1 MGLVEGWN
9 AVENAR
15 MNREKLRQ
23 ETATHNATMAQA
35 GIDPNTGAIVK
46 GGATDANMQNTQKQ
60 LQLLQQQLQRQQNV
74 IDANDSA
81 FYVKEA
87 ITTGDFTKI
96 QGFFEKNPRVA
107 KIWEQQGVSRVDNIN
122 FDKDQ
127 QLLLSKGFTP
137 EQIANTEARS
147 KISKALFKVQDR
159 SGNWNIA
166 SAENIFKQTN
176 LQSRIASSEWETINQ
191 TFRDAKTALTPIKDP
206 DDPLTEFTMAYKKLY
221 GEDAKPEEIMKAYED
236 REAKKKE
243 QKGFEPFSIQEA
255 KFVAELETKIA
266 KGTATQAEKAQ
277 LDAYKRNEAGAG
289 YKTNVAMKGD
299 LGKFEQ
305 KYNINLTTDDVSK
318 IPQAAQGELTRLVR
332 DIESTP
338 AGKEVTRLVSKNI
351 EGGLGAVMTTV
362 AKLSTLASQEKVET
376 GLVRSQ
382 LDKVKEYIPES
393 WLSVD
398 DKDLANSEFRKA
410 FLSVSSTILKLQSGL
425 TVTDAER
432 ADFQNSMGS
441 LNRNV
446 KTNMAGI
453 KLKFDELNA
462 NYQLI
467 RQLEPTLYNIKYAK
481 SAAIMNEL
489 SKGLDKFIAP
499 TGKGERKSSTS
510 GSSATA
516 PASNIVYGPNG
527 KRLIAPPPLIREGQQ
542 SGSSI
547 PNAPSKQRRPL
558 SDFKVK

>member
-1 MGLVEGWN
+1 MGLIEGFN
-9 AVENAR
+9 AMEAAKA
-15 MNREKLRQ
+15 NREKIRE
-23 ETATHNATMAQA
+23 ETAAFNAKMNQA
-35 GIDPNTGAIVK
+35 GIDPNTGTITP
-46 GGATDANMQNTQKQ
+46 GGNTA
-60 LQLLQQQLQRQQNV
+60 LDMENTQQQLQLMQQQLMKQQNV

-81 FYVKEA
+81 FHVKEA
-87 ITTGDFTKI
+87 ITTGDFTHL
-96 QGFFEKNPRVA
+96 QSLFDKNPRIAQV
-107 KIWEQQGVSRVDNIN
+107 WEQQGVKRIDNIN

-127 QLLLSKGFTP
+127 QLLVAKGFTP
-137 EQIANTEARS
+137 DQIANPEVRD
-147 KISKALFKVQDR
+147 KASRMFFKVQDP
-159 SGNWNIA
+159 SGNWGLA

-176 LQSRIASSEWETINQ
+176 LKSRIATSEWDSINQ
-191 TFRDAKTALTPIKDP
+191 TFRDAKTALTPVKDP

-221 GEDAKPEEIMKAYED
+221 GEDVKPEEIMKAYDE

-255 KFVAELETKIA
+255 KFVAELETKMA
-266 KGTATQAEKAQ
+266 NGTATTADKSL
-277 LDAYKRNEAGAG
+277 LDAYKRNEAGTG

-299 LGKFEQ
+299 VGKFES
-305 KYNINLTTDDVSK
+305 KYGINLTTDDVSK
-318 IPQAAQGELTRLVR
+318 LPQSAQGELTRVVR
-332 DIESTP
+332 DIENTP
-338 AGKEVTRLVSKNI
+338 AGKEVTQLVSKNI

-362 AKLSTLASQEKVET
+362 SKLSSLAKQEKVET
-376 GLVRSQ
+376 GVVRNQ

-393 WLSVD
+393 WMSVD

-432 ADFQNSMGS
+432 ADFQSSMGS

-481 SAAIMNEL
+481 SAAIL
-489 SKGLDKFIAP
+489 DQISAGLDQFVAP
-499 TGKGERKSSTS
+499 TEGGQRKSSTS
-510 GSSATA
+510 GTGYKS

-527 KRLIAPPPLIREGQQ
+527 KRLLPPPPLVVGGQQ
-542 SGSSI
+542 PSGNT
-547 PNAPSKQRRPL
+547 PKTRKPL
-558 SDFKVK
+558 SSFKIGQ